1 MNAIVSTYLKSN
13 SQIQNVL
20 KPEKINLYTTKNMK
34 KNLGILLSMK
44 RNMCCININVKMYID
59 AKNYE

>member
-1 MNAIVSTYLKSN
+1 MNAIVSTYLKSS

-20 KPEKINLYTTKNMK
+20 KPEKNKPLHNEI
-34 KNLGILLSMK
+34 SMK
-44 RNMCCININVKMYID
+44 RNMSCININVKMYID